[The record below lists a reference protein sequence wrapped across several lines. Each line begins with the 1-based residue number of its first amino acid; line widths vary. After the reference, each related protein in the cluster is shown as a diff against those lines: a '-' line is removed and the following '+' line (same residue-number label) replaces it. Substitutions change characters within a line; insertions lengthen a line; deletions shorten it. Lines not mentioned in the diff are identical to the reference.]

1 MFRQNRAQRLKDRKR
16 GRDTSNTGRPLLG
29 KTYNAESCSDQNHGQ
44 SITKSCPNI
53 AMRNTLNRE
62 ANFQDR
68 EFKGRGILKSSKK
81 SELMHE
87 VNLLGVV
94 QNALVSKLAT
104 GPETDLT
111 TEVWKT

>member
-1 MFRQNRAQRLKDRKR
+1 
-16 GRDTSNTGRPLLG
+16 
-29 KTYNAESCSDQNHGQ
+29 
-44 SITKSCPNI
+44 
-53 AMRNTLNRE
+53 MRNTLNRE
-62 ANFQDR
+62 ANFQER
-68 EFKGRGILKSSKK
+68 EFKGRGILRSSKK